1 MDFSTLA
8 VVVVCLSV
16 GGALGWLAARTRSAT
31 EIARLDAT
39 LRATRE
45 GEGRLEQSMRALN
58 YEATAQS
65 QEAVA
70 RAVAPLH
77 ETLRRYETRVS
88 ELEHDRVDAY
98 AELRE
103 QVRAMGAVSGELR
116 TETRQLVAALRAPQ
130 VRGRWGEHQLRRII
144 EAAGMVE
151 HCDFAEQVSARTEH
165 QTVRPDLVVRLHG
178 GRCVVVDAKAPF
190 DAYLTAMEARDERTR
205 NTHLDA
211 HAKHLRAHVDVLAAK
226 SYWEAFEST
235 PEFVVLFVPA
245 DPFLDVAL
253 QRDPTLLEHAF
264 ARDVVLATPATLIAL
279 LRTVAY
285 AWRQESLARNAVAVH
300 ALARELYGRL
310 STLGDHVGKL
320 GGALGSAVT
329 AYNRAVGSLEA
340 RVLVS
345 ARKLADLGVSDQELA
360 TPAQVESAPR
370 QPQAPELVEQP
381 MLVPLAE
388 QPTRTPLAEQPAR
401 VPLVE
406 QPTGGHD
413 TAPLGN
419 GRSDPSA
426 R

>member
-1 MDFSTLA
+1 MLCEVDLSTVA
-8 VVVVCLSV
+8 VVIVCLV
-16 GGALGWLAARTRSAT
+16 AGGAIGWLAATARSTA

-45 GEGRLEQSMRALN
+45 GEGRLEQSMRALS

-77 ETLRRYETRVS
+77 ETLRRYEQRVA

-103 QVRAMGAVSGELR
+103 QVRAMTAVSGELR
-116 TETRQLVAALRAPQ
+116 TETKQLVAALRAPQ
-130 VRGRWGEHQLRRII
+130 VRGRWGEHQLRRVV
-144 EAAGMVE
+144 EAAGMLE
-151 HCDFAEQVSARTEH
+151 HCDFAEQVTAATEH
-165 QTVRPDLVVRLHG
+165 QVVRPDLVVRLHG
-178 GRCVVVDAKAPF
+178 GRSVVVDAKAPF
-190 DAYLTAMEARDERTR
+190 DAYLTAMEARDEQGRDR
-205 NTHLDA
+205 HLDA
-211 HAKHLRAHVDVLAAK
+211 HARHLRAHVDALAAK
-226 SYWEAFEST
+226 SYWAAFDQS

-264 ARDVVLATPATLIAL
+264 ARNVVLATPATLVAL

-285 AWRQESLARNAVAVH
+285 SWRQEALARNAVAVH

-310 STLGDHVGKL
+310 GTLGEHVAKL
-320 GGALGSAVT
+320 GGALGGAVT

-345 ARKLADLGVSDQELA
+345 ARKLAELGVAGDDL
-360 TPAQVESAPR
+360 PVPPQVETAPR
-370 QPQAPELVEQP
+370 QPQAPELVDP
-381 MLVPLAE
+381 
-388 QPTRTPLAEQPAR
+388 PTAR
-401 VPLVE
+401 HLEIPR
-406 QPTGGHD
+406 PTQ
-413 TAPLGN
+413 L
-419 GRSDPSA
+419 
-426 R
+426 